1 MQMRD
6 MRSDLRKKYRD
17 LRKQLSSDL
26 RPLKEMQICKLLM
39 DFLESLKL
47 DDLVLINQTIALYQA
62 FDGEVRLDAFAQS
75 ASQKGIRLVYPKI
88 IKNQALLWC
97 QAHSWSINRFG
108 ILEPIGPQVDLFE
121 IDLILAPLVAF
132 DQSGHRLGMG
142 GGYYDRTLSQKTW
155 QGIFMGVAFDL
166 QCVPILDQEVW
177 DYPLDAIA
185 TESSIQ
191 WFAKKFQKS

>member
-1 MQMRD
+1 

-17 LRKQLSSDL
+17 LRKQLPNDL
-26 RPLKEMQICKLLM
+26 RHLKEMQICQLLE
-39 DFLESLKL
+39 DFLESFKL
-47 DDLVLINQTIALYQA
+47 DHLVFINQTIALYQA
-62 FDGEVRLDAFAQS
+62 FDGEVRLDAFAQY

-88 IKNQALLWC
+88 TKNQGLLWY
-97 QAHSWSINRFG
+97 QAHSWSINQFG
-108 ILEPIGPQVDLFE
+108 ILEPIGPQVDFFE

-142 GGYYDRTLSQKTW
+142 GGYYDRALSQKTW
-155 QGIFMGVAFDL
+155 QGVFMGVAFDL
-166 QCVPILDQEVW
+166 QYVSVLDQEVW

-191 WFAKKFQKS
+191 WFTKKFQTS

>member
-1 MQMRD
+1 

-17 LRKQLSSDL
+17 LRKQLSNDL
-26 RPLKEMQICKLLM
+26 RNLKEMQICQFLS
-39 DFLESLKL
+39 DFCLEAFQS
-47 DDLVLINQTIALYQA
+47 DDVFIHQTIALYQA
-62 FDGEVRLDAFAQS
+62 FDGEVRLDAFAQY
-75 ASQKGIRLVYPKI
+75 AHQKGIRLVYPKI
-88 IKNQALLWC
+88 IKNQALVWY
-97 QAHSWSINRFG
+97 QAHSWSIHQFG

-166 QCVPILDQEVW
+166 QCVPVLDQEKW
-177 DYPLDAIA
+177 DYALDAIA

-191 WFAKKFQKS
+191 WFSKKFQKS